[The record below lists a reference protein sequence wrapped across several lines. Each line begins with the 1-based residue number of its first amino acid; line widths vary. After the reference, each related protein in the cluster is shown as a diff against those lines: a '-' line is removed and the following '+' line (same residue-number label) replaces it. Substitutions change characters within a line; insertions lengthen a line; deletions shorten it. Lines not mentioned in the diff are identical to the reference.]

1 MDARF
6 NGYDDIMASFGL
18 NSSAALQ
25 VWYDRYFKNRE
36 TMQMDISG
44 FAWDVAQIDFAYEF
58 GEVTENITAMATYL
72 DLDSDAT
79 PRGKDISIQ
88 KFGGYIPRMKRLE
101 TKDEG
106 DFRRELIMMSRLKDG
121 ADLRGDSPYTS
132 IKEYLSKNLLMNVAE
147 FPDSHAQSLTY
158 QRGQMLSAGGLT
170 LTDTNNPGGI
180 VGITFTAHIPE
191 ENVHDTPYW
200 TVGEDGKVTYDA
212 TKHPIEDFQDFMAKL
227 KFDGTYGSAEGEIDE
242 LDTFR
247 TLVRHPDIKKAIGYM
262 VIGGLYSAGKTNA
275 DADARATE
283 AGAYTLLSS
292 TPEKE
297 TEWVRQLF
305 KLDKLTLKNG
315 VVGIAKYDKT
325 KKKMVT
331 STVKAFNPGVLVIHP
346 TGNIGDIKNV
356 APLRPDGSAISGR
369 IFGGRGLIEYFYD
382 PKTRVQTWQ
391 SELTA
396 LLVPNRPK
404 KIHRFNLVGKASATY
419 TAVTNPSGNPST
431 KGYYEKVGDS
441 YVLSTDTTVDSDKTY
456 YTKS

>member
-18 NSSAALQ
+18 DSSKALQ
-25 VWYDRYFKNRE
+25 VWYDKYFKNRE
-36 TMQMDISG
+36 TMQTDISG
-44 FAWDVAQIDFAYEF
+44 FAWDVAQIDFTYEF
-58 GEVTENITAMATYL
+58 GELTENITAMATYL

-79 PRGKDISIQ
+79 PRGKEISIQ

-106 DFRRELIMMSRLKDG
+106 DFRRELIMMSRIKDG
-121 ADLRGDSPYTS
+121 ADLRGDSPYAS

-180 VGITFTAHIPE
+180 VGITFSSNVPDA
-191 ENVHDTPYW
+191 NVHDTKYW
-200 TVGEDGKVTYDA
+200 TTDASGNVTYDT
-212 TKHPIEDFQDFMAKL
+212 TKHPIEDFQDFMYKL
-227 KFDGTYGSAEGEIDE
+227 KFDGTYGAAEGEIDG

-247 TLVRHPDIKKAIGYM
+247 ILVRHPDIKKAIGYM
-262 VIGGLYSAGKTNA
+262 VIGGLYVAGKTNA
-275 DADARATE
+275 DADARAME
-283 AGAYTLLSS
+283 AGSYTLLSS
-292 TPEKE
+292 TEAQE
-297 TEWVRQLF
+297 IEWVRQLF
-305 KLDKLTLKNG
+305 KLDKLTLKNN
-315 VVGIAKYDKT
+315 VVGVAKYNKT
-325 KKKMVT
+325 KKKMETNV
-331 STVKAFNPGVLVIHP
+331 VKAFNPGVLVIHP
-346 TGNIGDIKNV
+346 VGNIGDIKNV
-356 APLRPDGSAISGR
+356 APLRPNGSAISGK

-404 KIHRFNLVGKASATY
+404 KIHRFILCGEAKAET
-419 TAVTNPSGNPST
+419 SG
-431 KGYYEKVGDS
+431 
-441 YVLSTDTTVDSDKTY
+441 TTENNG
-456 YTKS
+456 

>member
-18 NSSAALQ
+18 NSSKALQ
-25 VWYDRYFKNRE
+25 VWYDRYFKDRE

-72 DLDSDAT
+72 DLDSDAI

-121 ADLRGDSPYTS
+121 ADLRGESPYTS

-158 QRGQMLSAGGLT
+158 QRGQMLSAGALT

-180 VGITFTAHIPE
+180 VGITFSSNVPA

-200 TVGEDGKVTYDA
+200 TVDASGNVTYDA
-212 TKHPIEDFQDFMAKL
+212 TKHPIEDFQNFMAKL
-227 KFDGTYGSAEGEIDE
+227 KFDGTYGAVEGEIDA
-242 LDTFR
+242 LDTFLI
-247 TLVRHPDIKKAIGYM
+247 LVRHPDFKKAIGYM
-262 VIGGLYSAGKTNA
+262 VIGGLYTAGKSNS
-275 DADARATE
+275 DADARAME

-292 TPEKE
+292 TEE
-297 TEWVRQLF
+297 QEVEWVRQLL
-305 KLDKLTLKNG
+305 KLDKLTLKRN
-315 VVGIAKYDKT
+315 VVGVAKYDKT

-331 STVKAFNPGVLVIHP
+331 NVVKAFNPGVLVIHP

-404 KIHRFNLVGKASATY
+404 KIHRFNLVGETATD
-419 TAVTNPSGNPST
+419 TAVTNPTGNPKT
-431 KGYYEKVGDS
+431 QGYYEKNSSGE
-441 YVLSTDTTVDSDKTY
+441 YVLAEDTTVQSDKTN